1 MSAPTAEPKTAE
13 PKTATPA
20 KAEERRLRLLGPFG
34 IAEELREEMSRLWG
48 QRPLLTPR
56 PLAHLAEGEW
66 MPRVDVYQKNASLM
80 VKAELPGMTKED
92 IKVEMDDGDLV
103 ISGERKSESEVR
115 EEDYY
120 RVERAYGSFY
130 RRLQIPFEVKI
141 EQIKANYKDGVL
153 EIEIPK
159 PAQATPPAKR
169 IAVS

>member
-1 MSAPTAEPKTAE
+1 MSAPTTESKT
-13 PKTATPA
+13 TTPA
-20 KAEERRLRLLGPFG
+20 KAEDRRLRLLDPFG
-34 IAEELREEMSRLWG
+34 IAEELRDEMLRLWG

-56 PLAHLAEGEW
+56 PLAHQAEGQW
-66 MPRVDVYQKNASLM
+66 APRIDVYQKSGALI
-80 VKAELPGMTKED
+80 VKAEVPGMKKED

-103 ISGERKSESEVR
+103 VSGERKSESEVR

-130 RRLQIPFEVKI
+130 RRLQIPFEVKT

-159 PAQATPPAKR
+159 PAQVTPPAKR
-169 IAVS
+169 IAVG